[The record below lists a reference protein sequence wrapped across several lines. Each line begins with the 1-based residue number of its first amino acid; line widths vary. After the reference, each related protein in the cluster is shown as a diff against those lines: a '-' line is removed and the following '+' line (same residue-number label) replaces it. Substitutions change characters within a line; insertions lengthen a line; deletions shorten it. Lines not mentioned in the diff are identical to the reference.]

1 MNIRLLEQEDCL
13 IFKAL
18 RLEAL
23 RQHPEAFGSSFEE
36 ESAMSDVEFLDGFK
50 KSDIFG
56 AFVENQL
63 VGCTGF
69 FVQSPLKMRH
79 RGVLFSMYI
88 KPAFRKNGIGD
99 ALVKAI
105 ISHSKKRVTQLH
117 ATVVTTNQVALN
129 LYEKNGFKIYGTEP
143 CSLKVGDEF
152 YDEYL
157 LVLEGLG
164 SRRNIG
170 DE

>member
-1 MNIRLLEQEDCL
+1 MNIRLLEQDDCL
-13 IFKAL
+13 IFKTL

-23 RQHPEAFGSSFEE
+23 LQHPEAFGSSFEE
-36 ESAMSDVEFLDGFK
+36 ESAMSDAEFLDGFK

-56 AFVENQL
+56 AFVDNQL
-63 VGCTGF
+63 VGCAGF

-88 KPAFRKNGIGD
+88 KPDFRKNGIGD

-105 ISHSKKRVTQLH
+105 ISHAKNRVTQLH
-117 ATVVTTNQVALN
+117 TTVVTTNQVALN

-143 CSLKVGDEF
+143 RSLKIGDEF

-157 LVLEGLG
+157 LVLECLG
-164 SRRNIG
+164 GRRSIG